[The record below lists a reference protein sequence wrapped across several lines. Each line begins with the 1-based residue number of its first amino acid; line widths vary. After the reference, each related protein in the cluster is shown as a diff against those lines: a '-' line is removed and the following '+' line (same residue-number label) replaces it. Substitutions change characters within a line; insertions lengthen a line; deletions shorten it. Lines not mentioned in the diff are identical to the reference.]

1 MNFIKKLP
9 YPISGTALGFAVL
22 GNLLTTYHPLFKPI
36 CGIISAIII
45 FLLLIKVITM
55 TITFKDA
62 MARPLVAS
70 SFATFPM
77 AIMVLSTYIPKGTLA
92 KTVWA
97 TGFVLHVLLILWF
110 SWRYVVKNFTVESI
124 FPSWFIVYVGLAT
137 ASVVA
142 PYHQLTVVGMGAFW
156 FAFTTYLILLPLV
169 SWRLIKLGPLPLPA
183 KPTLMIY
190 AAPASL
196 LLAGYMSSANSK
208 SLPMVYFIL
217 TLSLLFYALSLL
229 KLPTLLSLPFAPS
242 YSSFT
247 FPFVISSTAARS
259 TYLFLSDTSQG
270 PQWLSWIV
278 KMQPWIALALCTYTL
293 IRFAQFQFTPLPMA
307 KTATVK

>member
-55 TITFKDA
+55 AITFKDA

-77 AIMVLSTYIPKGTLA
+77 AIMVLSTYIPKGSLA

-110 SWRYVVKNFTVESI
+110 SWR
-124 FPSWFIVYVGLAT
+124 
-137 ASVVA
+137 
-142 PYHQLTVVGMGAFW
+142 
-156 FAFTTYLILLPLV
+156 
-169 SWRLIKLGPLPLPA
+169 
-183 KPTLMIY
+183 
-190 AAPASL
+190 
-196 LLAGYMSSANSK
+196 
-208 SLPMVYFIL
+208 
-217 TLSLLFYALSLL
+217 
-229 KLPTLLSLPFAPS
+229 
-242 YSSFT
+242 
-247 FPFVISSTAARS
+247 
-259 TYLFLSDTSQG
+259 
-270 PQWLSWIV
+270 
-278 KMQPWIALALCTYTL
+278 
-293 IRFAQFQFTPLPMA
+293 
-307 KTATVK
+307 